1 MHRPYL
7 LLSALA
13 LGLLGSAPVFAQN
26 IKGAIAGYV
35 ADATGGRVS
44 AAEVEVT
51 HLAKGVSRRAISQN
65 DGRFQVT
72 GLENGRYRLRVSA
85 SGFSGYEREDIDV
98 QTGQQAEV
106 AIALHVSGVTSE
118 ITVAAPPPT
127 VQLDDTKLARTFSA
141 EELNDLPTRSGGQG
155 RNYYGQVLLVAGVA
169 GATGAHQPFAI
180 SGNRSRSNNYLVD
193 SVDST
198 DSNTGLVSGRG
209 VSEQLI
215 SQEALASVE
224 TITHNFK
231 AEYGRNSGGVISLI
245 TKSGTNDLHG
255 SLYWYHN
262 NSALSARNF
271 FDTTIPKERTNL
283 PGVTVGGALVKN
295 RAFFFSQYE
304 AFLIRGT
311 SRQTFQGLTE
321 SEKAAAVPSVR
332 ALVNLYPTVPSAAQR
347 IFAIGTPNV
356 TDLHTYMTRGDFIL
370 TEKQTLMARLSN
382 TESYRESQ
390 SVGGLLG
397 SSAPGKRRTL
407 GATLQHSYAL
417 TPRAF
422 NEARLGYNRQVEH
435 DSETPDPLFLGN
447 PAVNGQMGSLRVAGL
462 TTLGI
467 PTFLNQ
473 YSFQNNYQMM
483 DDFTLI
489 RGRHTLKMGSSVRRI
504 HVNGGNLNSTF
515 RGTLTFNSI
524 AGFLAG
530 TPNAYSIIDGNP
542 RMGLRRT
549 EWQSYFQDDWRLRPN
564 LTLNLG
570 LRYEYNTPPVEV
582 ADRIP
587 SQYLLR
593 TDQNNFAPRIG
604 IAYTP
609 MKNTVLRAGYGIF
622 YNVLETSFIG
632 LTRFNPPTL
641 RTFDAVNP
649 VMPNLLA
656 QAQTGLPSGL
666 VIPNRN
672 SATPYAQHL
681 NFTIDRQLF
690 NPGSSITAAYV
701 ATLGRKLSRTLRP
714 NGGEQL
720 AQARRPDTSVGVV
733 NLLETSAN
741 SDYQSLQ
748 VTFNQRFGA
757 AFQLRAAY
765 TWSKFLDDV
774 SDIAGSNV
782 NLDRG
787 IIPLDEQR
795 LFLDRGISN
804 FDIRHIGTIALLYR
818 VPFLRT
824 NRVLGGWTVS
834 SMSSIQSG
842 RPFTIYTGT
851 NSPLG
856 SNNQRPNAVAG
867 ALVATPSEPFAV
879 RYASGFNAAS
889 LRPDAASFGTL
900 ARNSHTGDSFL
911 NVSLSLSKDFKMTE
925 KFSSQI
931 RGEFFNLFNTTNFNA
946 VDNNMSSPTFGR
958 YTTAFESRRV
968 QLALRIVF

>member
-1 MHRPYL
+1 MRQTASFL
-7 LLSALA
+7 LAVNCVLATNA
-13 LGLLGSAPVFAQN
+13 LGQN
-26 IKGAIAGYV
+26 IKGSIAGYV
-35 ADATGGRVS
+35 MDGSRGRISGAT
-44 AAEVEVT
+44 VEVT
-51 HLAKGVSRRAISQN
+51 ETNRGVTRQSVSQGE
-65 DGRFQVT
+65 GRFQIP
-72 GLENGRYRLRVSA
+72 GLDNGVYRVKVA
-85 SGFSGYEREDIDV
+85 AAGFSLFESADIEV
-98 QTGQQAEV
+98 QTGKQVDLTIGLQVAGVASEV
-106 AIALHVSGVTSE
+106 
-118 ITVAAPPPT
+118 TVAAATPA
-127 VQLDDTKLARTFSA
+127 VQSEDSKLARTFSA
-141 EELNDLPTRSGGQG
+141 EELNDLPTRSGAQG
-155 RNYYGQVLLVAGVA
+155 RNYYGQVLMVAGVA

-198 DSNTGLVSGRG
+198 DSNTGLVAGRG

-215 SQEALASVE
+215 SQEALAGVE
-224 TITHNFK
+224 TLTHNFK

-245 TKSGTNDLHG
+245 TKSGSNDLHG

-271 FDTTIPKERTNL
+271 FDSTVPKERANL
-283 PGVTVGGALVKN
+283 PGVTVGGAIVRN

-321 SEKAAAVPSVR
+321 GEKAAAVPSVR

-347 IFAIGTPNV
+347 IFALGTPNV

-370 TEKQTLMARLSN
+370 TGKQTLMGRLSN

-407 GATLQHSYAL
+407 GATVQHSYAL
-417 TPRAF
+417 SPRSF
-422 NEARLGYNRQVEH
+422 NEARLGFNRQVEH
-435 DSETPDPLFLGN
+435 DSDSPNPLFLGD
-447 PAVNGQMGSLRVAGL
+447 PGVNGAVGSLRVAGI

-467 PTFLNQ
+467 PTYLNQ
-473 YSFQNNYQMM
+473 YSFQNNYQLM
-483 DDFTLI
+483 DDFTHI
-489 RGRHTLKMGSSVRRI
+489 RGRHSVKGGTSIRRI

-515 RGTLTFNSI
+515 RGTLTFNSL

-530 TPNAYSIIDGNP
+530 IPNAYSIIAGNP

-549 EWQSYFQDDWRLRPN
+549 EWQSYVQDDWRILPN
-564 LTLNLG
+564 LTFNLG
-570 LRYEYNTPPVEV
+570 LRYEFNTPPVEV
-582 ADRIP
+582 ARRIP

-593 TDQNNFAPRIG
+593 TDRNNLAPRFG
-604 IAYTP
+604 LAYTP
-609 MKNTVLRAGYGIF
+609 LRNTVLRAGYGIF

-641 RTFDAVNP
+641 RTFDAVSP
-649 VMPNLLA
+649 TMPNLLA

-666 VIPNRN
+666 VIPHRN

-681 NFTIDRQLF
+681 NFTLERELF

-701 ATLGRKLSRTLRP
+701 GTLGRKLSRTLRP

-720 AQARRPDTSVGVV
+720 AQNRRPDNSVGVV

-741 SDYQSLQ
+741 SGYQSLQ
-748 VTFNQRFGA
+748 VTLNQRFGA

-787 IIPLDEQR
+787 IIPLDEAR
-795 LFLDRGISN
+795 LFLDRGISA

-818 VPFLRT
+818 IPLLRS
-824 NRVLGGWTVS
+824 NRYLGGWTVS
-834 SMSSIQSG
+834 SMNSIQSG
-842 RPFTIYTGT
+842 RPYTIYTGT
-851 NSPLG
+851 NTPFG
-856 SNNQRPNAVAG
+856 SSNQRPLAIPG
-867 ALVATPSEPFAV
+867 AFLSTPSDPVAL
-879 RYASGFNAAS
+879 RYASGFNALS
-889 LRPDAASFGTL
+889 LRPAATDFGTL
-900 ARNSHTGDSFL
+900 ARNSHTGDRF
-911 NVSLSLSKDFKMTE
+911 VSWSASVSKDVRWTDRL
-925 KFSSQI
+925 SAQI
-931 RGEFFNLFNTTNFNA
+931 RGEFFNLFNTTSFNT

-958 YTTAFESRRV
+958 YTTAFDSRRV
-968 QLALRIVF
+968 QLALRFVF